1 MKFDLSA
8 LSGMAPISRA
18 LFRYTVSNVGDQAE
32 MHEFRRGW
40 NASTV
45 TYNNLPMPQMPLP
58 FPLAVIDTYW
68 GPSVNDVFTPLAGA
82 TLTLDVT
89 PSINRW
95 LTGTPNHGWVFV
107 PYFGNGCGIR
117 TAAWATVAQQPAL
130 EVHFDAPPAPPSPP
144 APPLPPY
151 TIPPPMGP
159 PPTIPGMLE
168 FNSQTAIS
176 SGGCQ
181 STMLRSSEPGIA
193 FGQLTNLWWD
203 GLQVAGYRDYV
214 LVQFTA
220 IFGSAYNLIKPHDII
235 TSAKLRYFVDLSAS
249 ADSVG
254 DYASLHEILKPWA
267 ATTTTYNSFAGNR
280 GLLVN
285 EDYRS
290 VEVGIA
296 PATPAGWYE
305 IDVTMSV
312 GAWQSGGPNHGWIWV
327 PTGGNNGAALRSCNS
342 PADRRVNLRVFY
354 QQAPP
359 APPSPPSRPPSPP
372 RPPPKPPPP
381 PPPPLDAIIITGPS
395 ASMSTWIRSTQPT
408 TVQAQAPYPNNV
420 IWWDG
425 NSVDETDRDY
435 VLLWFNISGIP
446 AGRFQAATLRYVIG
460 GDGNSPGNMGE
471 LHELLVPWSMSTSY
485 SSLPYVPASI
495 TGGSSSTYG
504 AADHNMPCMLG
515 PHSVDVT
522 DNVRAWLSG
531 TPNYGWIVVPTF
543 ANGCGMQSHLSTTGE
558 APQLIVSLVAFPR
571 APPSPPSP
579 PASPPSP
586 PSPPASPPRPPPRPP
601 PPLLPGAS
609 YVAAITATFTVAG
622 DVSSFDQNA
631 FKSRLATQMNV
642 FPSVITLNVYTASV
656 GIQATI
662 VYPSLAAANAGATTL
677 ARTPAVL
684 SAALGVTVLTVANV
698 APTAIAVAPP
708 PPAPPPPPINS
719 GSLALSA
726 GSGDGVS
733 QGVVIGVA
741 VGVTAF
747 VLLVAIIV
755 CTFKLRQKKATTI
768 VKAIPTTTINN
779 PIAQSSAT
787 SGVEMK
793 DAI

>member
-1 MKFDLSA
+1 M
-8 LSGMAPISRA
+8 
-18 LFRYTVSNVGDQAE
+18 
-32 MHEFRRGW
+32 
-40 NASTV
+40 
-45 TYNNLPMPQMPLP
+45 
-58 FPLAVIDTYW
+58 
-68 GPSVNDVFTPLAGA
+68 
-82 TLTLDVT
+82 
-89 PSINRW
+89 
-95 LTGTPNHGWVFV
+95 
-107 PYFGNGCGIR
+107 
-117 TAAWATVAQQPAL
+117 
-130 EVHFDAPPAPPSPP
+130 
-144 APPLPPY
+144 LPPF
-151 TIPPPMGP
+151 
-159 PPTIPGMLE
+159 GMLE
-168 FNSQTAIS
+168 FNSQTAS
-176 SGGCQ
+176 VSGGCQ
-181 STMLRSSEPGIA
+181 SATISTDNPNRNQGPLAAPGPAPSSE
-193 FGQLTNLWWD
+193 LLSWD
-203 GLQVAGYRDYV
+203 GASITGHRDYV
-214 LVQFTA
+214 VLQFTNL
-220 IFGSAYNLIKPHDII
+220 FGTASHQIHPHDIV
-235 TSAKLRYFVDLSAS
+235 TAAKFRYFISDVGEQAS
-249 ADSVG
+249 V
-254 DYASLHEILKPWA
+254 HEILHPWNA
-267 ATTTTYNSFAGNR
+267 NTVTLNSFAGSG
-280 GLLVN
+280 GLTVGA
-285 EDYRS
+285 DYRA
-290 VEVGIA
+290 EVIA
-296 PATPAGWYE
+296 TAPGTSGWKE
-305 IDVTMSV
+305 IDVTASILRWL
-312 GAWQSGGPNHGWIWV
+312 GTNPSGTNNNGWIFV
-327 PTGGNNGAALRSCNS
+327 PTGGNNGAQIRSCTS
-342 PADRRVNLRVFY
+342 SASQRPYLQVNY
-354 QQAPP
+354 QLAPP
-359 APPSPPSRPPSPP
+359 APPSPPRPPPSPP

-381 PPPPLDAIIITGPS
+381 PLPPLDAIILSGPS
-395 ASMSTWIRSTQPT
+395 ASRSTWIRSTQPT

-631 FKSRLATQMNV
+631 FKNRLATRLGV
-642 FPSVITLNVYTASV
+642 FSSAISLSVTSASV
-656 GIQATI
+656 AVAATI
-662 VYPSLAAANAGATTL
+662 LYPSPAAASTAAATLAAT
-677 ARTPAVL
+677 TPAAL
-684 SAALGVTVLTVANV
+684 SAALGVTVQAVANV
-698 APTAIAVAPP
+698 APTTVAVAPP
-708 PPAPPPPPINS
+708 PPPFNS
-719 GSLALSA
+719 GSLALNA
-726 GSGDGVS
+726 GSGAGVS

>member
-45 TYNNLPMPQMPLP
+45 TYNNLPMPTPPLP
-58 FPLAVIDTYW
+58 FSAAVIDTLW
-68 GPSVNDVFTPLAGA
+68 GPTVNDLPGNVA
-82 TLTLDVT
+82 THTVDVT

-144 APPLPPY
+144 APPRPPY

-181 STMLRSSEPGIA
+181 STMLRSSEPNIA
-193 FGQLTNLWWD
+193 NGQLTNLWWD

-381 PPPPLDAIIITGPS
+381 PPPPRDAIILSGPS

-558 APQLIVSLVAFPR
+558 APQLIVSLVAL
-571 APPSPPSP
+571 
-579 PASPPSP
+579 
-586 PSPPASPPRPPPRPP
+586 PRPP
-601 PPLLPGAS
+601 PPPLPAGEV

-622 DVSSFDQNA
+622 DVSSFDRNA
-631 FKSRLATQMNV
+631 FKNRLAAQMNV
-642 FPSVITLNVYTASV
+642 SPSVITLFVYSASV
-656 GIQATI
+656 GVQATI
-662 VYPSLAAANAGATTL
+662 TYPSPASASAAATSLAAT
-677 ARTPAVL
+677 TPADL
-684 SAALGVTVLTVANV
+684 TAALGVTVQTIANV
-698 APTAIAVAPP
+698 ALTTVAVPA
-708 PPAPPPPPINS
+708 PAPPFNS
-719 GSLALSA
+719 GSLALNA
-726 GSGDGVS
+726 GSGAGVS

>member
-18 LFRYTVSNVGDQAE
+18 LFRYTVSNPGDVAE

-40 NASTV
+40 NASIV

-58 FPLAVIDTYW
+58 FPPAVIGTYW
-68 GPSVNDVFTPLAGA
+68 GPTVNDVFTPYAGA

-107 PYFGNGCGIR
+107 PTFGDGCGIR
-117 TAAWATVAQQPAL
+117 TNTWTTVAERPAL

-144 APPLPPY
+144 APPRPPLI
-151 TIPPPMGP
+151 TPPPMFP
-159 PPTIPGMLE
+159 PPIPIGMRE
-168 FNSQTAIS
+168 FNSETATV

-181 STMLRSSEPGIA
+181 STMLRSSTPDIA
-193 FGQLTNLWWD
+193 MGQQTNLWWD
-203 GLQVAGYRDYV
+203 GEQADGTRDYV
-214 LVQFTA
+214 LVQFTDIIGNA
-220 IFGSAYNLIKPHDII
+220 GSQVHRHDII

-249 ADSVG
+249 SNSVG
-254 DYASLHEILKPWA
+254 DYAGVHEPLKPWD

-280 GLLVN
+280 GLIAN
-285 EDYRS
+285 EDYSS

-296 PATPAGWYE
+296 YATAAGWNE
-305 IDVTMSV
+305 VDVTVSV
-312 GAWQSGGPNHGWIWV
+312 GAWQAGRPNNGWIFV
-327 PTGGNNGAALRSCNS
+327 PTGGNDGAALRSCNS

-354 QQAPP
+354 QHAPP
-359 APPSPPSRPPSPP
+359 SPPSPPSRPPSPP
-372 RPPPKPPPP
+372 RPPPRPPPP
-381 PPPPLDAIIITGPS
+381 PPPPLDAIILSGPA
-395 ASMSTWIRSTQPT
+395 ASMSTWIRSTQPA
-408 TVQAQAPYPNNV
+408 TVQAPAANNV

-425 NSVDETDRDY
+425 NSRDESNRDY

-485 SSLPYVPASI
+485 VSLPYVPTSA
-495 TGGSSSTYG
+495 TGGSSSIYG

-515 PHSVDVT
+515 PHTVDVT

-543 ANGCGMQSHLSTTGE
+543 ANGCGMQSHLSTTGD
-558 APQLIVSLVAFPR
+558 APQLIVSLVAL
-571 APPSPPSP
+571 
-579 PASPPSP
+579 
-586 PSPPASPPRPPPRPP
+586 PRPP
-601 PPLLPGAS
+601 PPPLPAGEV

-622 DVSSFDQNA
+622 DVSSFDRNGFKNA
-631 FKSRLATQMNV
+631 LATQMNV
-642 FPSVITLNVYTASV
+642 SPSVITLVVYSASV

-662 VYPSLAAANAGATTL
+662 TYPSPAAASAAATTL
-677 ARTPAVL
+677 AATTPAAL
-684 SAALGVTVLTVANV
+684 SAALGVTVQNIANV
-698 APTAIAVAPP
+698 APTTVAVPA
-708 PPAPPPPPINS
+708 PAPPFNS
-719 GSLALSA
+719 GNQALNA
-726 GSGDGVS
+726 GSGAGVS
-733 QGVVIGVA
+733 SSVVIGVA

-755 CTFKLRQKKATTI
+755 CNFKLRQKKATTI

>member
-1 MKFDLSA
+1 MRFDLSA

-18 LFRYTVSNVGDQAE
+18 LFRYTVYDVGDQAE

-40 NASTV
+40 TASNV
-45 TYNNLPMPQMPLP
+45 TYNNSMPMPPWP
-58 FPLAVIDTYW
+58 FPAAVIDTLW
-68 GPSVNDVFTPLAGA
+68 GPTVNDLPGNVA
-82 TLTLDVT
+82 THTVDVT
-89 PSINRW
+89 PSVNRW

-117 TAAWATVAQQPAL
+117 TANWTTVAQQPVL

-144 APPLPPY
+144 SPPRAPPSPSPPPRPPY
-151 TIPPPMGP
+151 TIPPPMSP
-159 PPTIPGMLE
+159 SPLVIGMRD
-168 FNSQTAIS
+168 FNSETATV

-181 STMLRSSEPGIA
+181 STMLRSSTPNTA
-193 FGQLTNLWWD
+193 MWQSTNLWWD
-203 GLQVAGYRDYV
+203 GLQVAGTRDYV
-214 LVQFTA
+214 LVQFTDIIGNA
-220 IFGSAYNLIKPHDII
+220 GYHVQPHDII
-235 TSAKLRYFVDLSAS
+235 TSAKLRYFVDISAS

-254 DYASLHEILKPWA
+254 DSASLHEILKPWA

-280 GLLVN
+280 GLIVG
-285 EDYRS
+285 EDYSS
-290 VEVGIA
+290 VQVGIA
-296 PATPAGWYE
+296 NANPAGWYE
-305 IDVTMSV
+305 VDVTMSV
-312 GAWQSGGPNHGWIWV
+312 GAWKSGGPNNGWIWV

-342 PADRRVNLRVFY
+342 PPDRRVNLRVYY
-354 QQAPP
+354 QHAPP
-359 APPSPPSRPPSPP
+359 APPSPPRPPPKPP

-381 PPPPLDAIIITGPS
+381 PPPPLDAIIISGPS

-408 TVQAQAPYPNNV
+408 IVQAQAPYPNNV

-425 NSVDETDRDY
+425 NSRNEADRDY
-435 VLLWFNISGIP
+435 VLLWFDISRIP

-471 LHELLVPWSMSTSY
+471 LHELLVPWSMDTSY
-485 SSLPYVPASI
+485 SSLPYEPTSI

-504 AADHNMPCMLG
+504 AAEHNMPCMAG
-515 PHSVDVT
+515 PHTVDVT
-522 DNVRAWLSG
+522 DSVRAWLSG

-543 ANGCGMQSHLSTTGE
+543 DDGCGMQSHLSTTGD
-558 APQLIVSLVAFPR
+558 APQLIVSLFASPR
-571 APPSPPSP
+571 APP
-579 PASPPSP
+579 
-586 PSPPASPPRPPPRPP
+586 P
-601 PPLLPGAS
+601 PPLQPGAS
-609 YVAAITATFTVAG
+609 YVAALTATFTVAG

-631 FKSRLATQMNV
+631 FKNRLATRLGV
-642 FPSVITLNVYTASV
+642 FPSAISLSVGSASV
-656 GIQATI
+656 AVNATI
-662 VYPSLAAANAGATTL
+662 VYPSRTAANAAATTL
-677 ARTPAVL
+677 AATTPAAL
-684 SAALGVTVLTVANV
+684 STALGVFVLTVANV
-698 APTAIAVAPP
+698 APTDIVVAPP
-708 PPAPPPPPINS
+708 PPPPQPFNS
-719 GSLALSA
+719 GSLALNA
-726 GSGDGVS
+726 GSGAGVS
-733 QGVVIGVA
+733 SSVVIGVA